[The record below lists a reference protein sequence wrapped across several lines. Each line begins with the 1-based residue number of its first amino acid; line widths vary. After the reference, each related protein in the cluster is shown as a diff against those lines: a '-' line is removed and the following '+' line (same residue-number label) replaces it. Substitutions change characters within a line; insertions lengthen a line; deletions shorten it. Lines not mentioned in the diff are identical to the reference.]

1 MTEQKNMPKWLE
13 LWQELT
19 QNSKKEKKEGH

>member
-13 LWQELT
+13 LWEELT
-19 QNSKKEKKEGH
+19 QTSKKDKKERN